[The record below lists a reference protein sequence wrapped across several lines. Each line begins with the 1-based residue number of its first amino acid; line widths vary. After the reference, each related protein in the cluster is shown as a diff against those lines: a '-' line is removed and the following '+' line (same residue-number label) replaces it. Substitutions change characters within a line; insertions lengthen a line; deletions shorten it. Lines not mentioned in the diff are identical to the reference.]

1 MKAFIIVQKPER
13 IIFPDRDSIALTPEE
28 YASLYGR
35 VPCREGEMFCVSVDY
50 KGPSNTQICVL
61 DLVEAGKM
69 QMVDLAKLTVAQ
81 VTNLLKL

>member
-28 YASLYGR
+28 YTLLCGYA
-35 VPCREGEMFCVSVDY
+35 PCREGEMFCVSVDY
-50 KGPSNTQICVL
+50 KGPSNTKICVL
-61 DLVEAGKM
+61 DLVEEGKI